1 VVQAGSF
8 SGAARKRAITPSAV
22 VRQIDTLEADLGLA
36 LLIRSTRAL
45 TLTDAGER
53 LHERALRLRDDLADT
68 HAEVSAFGGSVSGTL
83 RIGCLPTFREALC
96 PATPRVTS
104 SPAPCPKTRVGARGK
119 AFRSGA

>member
-1 VVQAGSF
+1 MKADFLSTFIDVVQAGSF

-36 LLIRSTRAL
+36 LLIRTTRAL

-83 RIGCLPTFREALC
+83 RIGACQPLESAMSCHCSRHFKPSTLP
-96 PATPRVTS
+96 
-104 SPAPCPKTRVGARGK
+104 
-119 AFRSGA
+119 